1 MVFYVKQERCNIA
14 ALKHINPEPVMQR
27 PDTEKSNGMFV
38 LVQLFTLIRIPIA
51 ILLAIL
57 LINTNQWT
65 YLNILVYAGLSG
77 LIEISDLLDG
87 HFARKYGIVTEW
99 GAMLDPYA
107 DSVSRLI
114 TYWGL
119 AMAGLVVPFVPL
131 SMALRDITVAYCR
144 ITLSR
149 FGKTVSAKR
158 SGKIKAVFQGVGAIL
173 IIFGPLYWPFTG
185 RWIVHLLSW
194 LIIGVT
200 LISIVEYAAGA
211 ISAARKHGTH
221 ES

>member
-1 MVFYVKQERCNIA
+1 MNTIEASAKPKGIF
-14 ALKHINPEPVMQR
+14 L
-27 PDTEKSNGMFV
+27 
-38 LVQLFTLIRIPIA
+38 LVQFFTIVRIPIA
-51 ILLAIL
+51 VLLAVLLVNTERWTWGTIL
-57 LINTNQWT
+57 F
-65 YLNILVYAGLSG
+65 YASLSG

-119 AMAGLVVPFVPL
+119 AMASLIIPLVPL
-131 SMALRDITVAYCR
+131 CMALRDITVAYCR
-144 ITLSR
+144 ITLTR

-158 SGKIKAVFQGVGAIL
+158 SGKIKAIFQGVGAIL
-173 IIFGPLYWPFTG
+173 IILGPLYWPYTG
-185 RWIVHLLSW
+185 KWTLHLLSW

-200 LISIVEYAAGA
+200 MFSIIEYAHGA
-211 ISAARKHGTH
+211 VSAAVKRNPR
-221 ES
+221 